1 MAIERFSATWQI
13 RNDDLINCVI
23 IDPNVYVLN
32 GILLKRTLPWFV
44 IMLTMYI
51 IQELKEEKTVERVD
65 LWLRFSLF
73 VMDTF
78 LMFVRKGFK

>member
-1 MAIERFSATWQI
+1 MNS
-13 RNDDLINCVI
+13 LI

-32 GILLKRTLPWFV
+32 GIFLKRTLPWFV

-51 IQELKEEKTVERVD
+51 IQELKEEITVERVD

-78 LMFVRKGFK
+78 LTFVRKGFK

>member
-1 MAIERFSATWQI
+1 M
-13 RNDDLINCVI
+13 
-23 IDPNVYVLN
+23 YVLN

-78 LMFVRKGFK
+78 LTFVRKGFK